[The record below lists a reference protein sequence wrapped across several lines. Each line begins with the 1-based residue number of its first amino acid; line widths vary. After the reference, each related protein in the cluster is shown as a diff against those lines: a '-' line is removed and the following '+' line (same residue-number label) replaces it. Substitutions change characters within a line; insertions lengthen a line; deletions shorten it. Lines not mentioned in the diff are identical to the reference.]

1 MRVNR
6 EPGVFAS
13 RSRFSADCTTSIVSS
28 QWRHESTGAR
38 REFLRTTA
46 IAPEHTQRESLAN
59 AVLEASPHRSRPVA
73 ARARYHR
80 QVRLREHYGRLDLG
94 RRVAIRALVAFLV
107 TFIVLRIVTAI
118 IHFELFPH
126 GPFRNLVTKSGLHI
140 HHLFWGILLLMFT
153 GFVALATRTPK
164 WHLRIAIVFGIA
176 LALTLDEFALW
187 LRLADVYWSPEGI
200 ESLKA
205 AAVAAALL
213 GLYAYGQP
221 FWHAILEEIFKR
233 R

>member
-1 MRVNR
+1 MCYPNFR
-6 EPGVFAS
+6 
-13 RSRFSADCTTSIVSS
+13 
-28 QWRHESTGAR
+28 RHDRHLS
-38 REFLRTTA
+38 
-46 IAPEHTQRESLAN
+46 
-59 AVLEASPHRSRPVA
+59 
-73 ARARYHR
+73 
-80 QVRLREHYGRLDLG
+80 LG
-94 RRVAIRALVAFLV
+94 RRIAVRTLAAFVL
-107 TFIVLRIVTAI
+107 TFAVLRAVTAI
-118 IHFELFPH
+118 IHFDLFPH

-140 HHLFWGILLLMFT
+140 HHLFWGILLLMAT
-153 GFVALATRTPK
+153 GFGALATRSDT
-164 WHLRIAIVFGIA
+164 WHLRLAIVFGIA